1 MPYSAHLIEEIEKLD
16 PQLRAIFIDL
26 LKEIEK
32 EREETIT
39 RREFLEFSKRTEENF
54 QKVWKAIEKLT
65 EAQIKLEERVAELV
79 EAQKRTDSRI
89 NRLFEAQMKLE
100 EKVAELVE
108 AQKRTDSRI
117 NQLFEAQM
125 KLEKRVAELV
135 EAQKRTDSRINQL
148 FEAQMKL
155 EKRVAELVE
164 AQKRTDSR
172 INRLFEAQIKLEEKV
187 SSLAEAQNRTEEE
200 LRQLVI
206 DHRETRRQLGGLS
219 QTIGYTLENEAYK
232 ALPILLERDYKITL
246 KEKLKR
252 GYITTPSGEDIE
264 INILGKGKLNGRE
277 ITIIGECKSQLSK
290 NDVDNFI
297 RKKLEKVKQVI
308 KGEIFP
314 LIVTHMISQKDVE
327 DYTREKRITLY
338 YSYDF
343 V

>member
-54 QKVWKAIEKLT
+54 ERVWKAIEKLT
-65 EAQIKLEERVAELV
+65 DAQRKLEERVAELV

-89 NRLFEAQMKLE
+89 NQLVEAQMKLE
-100 EKVAELVE
+100 EKV
-108 AQKRTDSRI
+108 SY
-117 NQLFEAQM
+117 
-125 KLEKRVAELV
+125 
-135 EAQKRTDSRINQL
+135 
-148 FEAQMKL
+148 
-155 EKRVAELVE
+155 
-164 AQKRTDSR
+164 
-172 INRLFEAQIKLEEKV
+172 
-187 SSLAEAQNRTEEE
+187 LAEAQKRTEEE
-200 LRQLVI
+200 LRQLII
-206 DHRETRRQLGGLS
+206 DHRETRRQLGGIS

-252 GYITTPSGEDIE
+252 GYVTAPSGEDIE

-327 DYTREKRITLY
+327 GYTREKRITLY

>member
-54 QKVWKAIEKLT
+54 QKVWKSIEKLT
-65 EAQIKLEERVAELV
+65 
-79 EAQKRTDSRI
+79 
-89 NRLFEAQMKLE
+89 
-100 EKVAELVE
+100 
-108 AQKRTDSRI
+108 
-117 NQLFEAQM
+117 
-125 KLEKRVAELV
+125 
-135 EAQKRTDSRINQL
+135 
-148 FEAQMKL
+148 
-155 EKRVAELVE
+155 
-164 AQKRTDSR
+164 
-172 INRLFEAQIKLEEKV
+172 EAQIKLEEKV

-327 DYTREKRITLY
+327 DYTREKKITLY